1 MAGDNDPG
9 APKNPDAKISEKAR
23 STPFPSKD
31 QVLAFINESAEPVGK
46 REIARAFR
54 IKGTNDR
61 IRLKALLK
69 ELKQAGQLEKQP
81 SRHVS
86 APGRLPNVLVVEI
99 AEMDEDGEL
108 LARPTVWDE
117 EKGTPP
123 RIYLAPEKRSRAAL
137 AMGERALVRLKLTDD
152 GSYEA
157 QIIRKLDQVAQR
169 VLGVYEMGTQGG
181 RLRPTDKRAKKDF
194 VLRTADAGGAAPGEL
209 VLAEILPAR
218 RQRDNLGLRSVK
230 VLERLGRGDDPKSL
244 SLITLHEHG
253 LISEFPAK
261 AVAEAEAAQ
270 AAPLGRRQDLRSIP
284 LVTIDG
290 ADARDFD
297 DAVFAEPDDNPKNP
311 GGWHLLVAIA
321 DVAHY
326 VRPDS
331 ALDRS
336 AYARGNSTYFPD
348 RVLPMLPTALSN
360 GWCSLNP
367 NEDRPCM
374 AVHMWIDAEGN
385 AVKHKFVRGLMRSA
399 ARLTYEEVQA
409 ARDGQGNGDPGGD
422 HGAVLEAVLPS
433 LYGAYDALLKERHA
447 RGTLELDLPERKIRL
462 TEDGRVAAIETRT
475 RLDSH
480 KLIEE
485 FMIAANV
492 AAAKE
497 LERLRQPC
505 MYRVHDKPDPLRL
518 AALSEVLRD
527 LGLRFNASQVV
538 RPRTLT
544 QLLTKVEGKP
554 EAPLVNDLILRAQ
567 SQAIYS
573 PDNLGHF
580 GLALTHYAHFTSPI
594 RRYADLLVHRALVSG
609 LKLGDDGLPPGSE
622 TQFEEMGGHI
632 SSTERSSAAAERDAV
647 DRFTAA
653 FLQERVGARFYG
665 RVNGVTRFGLFL
677 TLDDSGASGLIPIST
692 LPNDFYHHVEARHA
706 LEGQRWGRVYRLGDR
721 LRVRLVEAEP
731 MTGGLILALDADE
744 EAETGADGPQGSG
757 QGDGLAG
764 QPRPAAGRPA
774 RRTQKKPQS
783 RSKTGKTSKNK
794 AKPKGSSRASR
805 RRATKASQP
814 PKGGKNG

>member
-1 MAGDNDPG
+1 MA
-9 APKNPDAKISEKAR
+9 AKKDKAA
-23 STPFPSKD
+23 STPFPSKE

-54 IKGTNDR
+54 IKGSNDR

-69 ELKQAGQLEKQP
+69 ELKQDGLLEKQP
-81 SRHVS
+81 ARRLSG
-86 APGRLPNVLVVEI
+86 PGRLPNVLVVEVS
-99 AEMDEDGEL
+99 EMDEDGEL
-108 LARPTVWDE
+108 FARPAVWDDD
-117 EKGTPP
+117 KGAPP
-123 RIYLAPEKRSRAAL
+123 RIYVAPDKRSRAVL
-137 AMGERALVRLKLTDD
+137 AMGERALVRLQLSDD
-152 GSYEA
+152 GTYEA
-157 QIIRKLDQVAQR
+157 HIIRKLDRPPQR
-169 VLGVYEMGTQGG
+169 VLGVYEMGSEGG
-181 RLRPTDKRAKKDF
+181 RLRPTDRRAKKDF
-194 VLRTADAGGAAPGEL
+194 VLRSADAGGAAPGEL
-209 VLAEILPAR
+209 VLAEILPQRGR
-218 RQRDNLGLRSVK
+218 RDSLGLRSVR
-230 VLERLGRGDDPKSL
+230 VLQRLGQGDDPRSL

-253 LISEFPAK
+253 LISEFPQK
-261 AVAEAEAAQ
+261 AVAEAEAAT
-270 AAPLGRRQDLRSIP
+270 AAPLGRRHDLRDIP

-297 DAVFAEPDDNPKNP
+297 DAVYAEPDGDPKNP

-326 VRPDS
+326 VTPGS
-331 ALDRS
+331 ALDRA

-367 NEDRPCM
+367 REDRPCM
-374 AVHMWIDAEGN
+374 AVHLWIDAEGN
-385 AVKHKFVRGLMRSA
+385 ALKHKFVRGLMRSA

-409 ARDGQGNGDPGGD
+409 ARDGQSGGD
-422 HGAVLEAVLPS
+422 NEAVLQAVVPS
-433 LYGAYDALLKERHA
+433 LYGAYEALLKARHA

-462 TEDGRVAAIETRT
+462 TEDGRVAAIETRV

-480 KLIEE
+480 RLIEE

-505 MYRVHDKPDPLRL
+505 MYRIHDKPDPLRL
-518 AALSEVLRD
+518 AALAEVLRD
-527 LGLRFNASQVV
+527 LGLRFNAAQVV
-538 RPRTLT
+538 RPRNLT
-544 QLLTKVEGKP
+544 QILTKVEGKP

-567 SQAIYS
+567 SQAVYS
-573 PDNLGHF
+573 PDNIGHF

-609 LKLGDDGLPPGSE
+609 LKLGDDGLAPGAE
-622 TQFEEMGGHI
+622 HEFEEIGGHI
-632 SSTERSSAAAERDAV
+632 SATERSSAAAERDAV

-653 FLQERVGARFYG
+653 FLQDRVGARFWG

-692 LPNDFYHHVEARHA
+692 LPRDYYHHVETRHS
-706 LEGQRWGRVYRLGDR
+706 LEGERWGRVYRLGDR

-731 MTGGLILALDADE
+731 MTGGLILALDETDE
-744 EAETGADGPQGSG
+744 GAEGDDGRGAAWDGEGPLPG
-757 QGDGLAG
+757 
-764 QPRPAAGRPA
+764 
-774 RRTQKKPQS
+774 RRTASRKKPHS
-783 RSKTGKTSKNK
+783 RSKTGTTGKKKVKSR
-794 AKPKGSSRASR
+794 GSIRASR
-805 RRATKASQP
+805 KKAG
-814 PKGGKNG
+814 KGGTPRKR

>member
-1 MAGDNDPG
+1 LADKTDPG
-9 APKNPDAKISEKAR
+9 KKDKAA
-23 STPFPSKD
+23 STPFPSKE

-54 IKGTNDR
+54 IKGSNDR

-69 ELKQAGQLEKQP
+69 ELKQDGLLEKQP
-81 SRHVS
+81 SRRLS
-86 APGRLPNVLVVEI
+86 GPGRLPNVLVVEVS
-99 AEMDEDGEL
+99 EMDEDGEL
-108 LARPTVWDE
+108 LARPTVWDDD
-117 EKGTPP
+117 KGAPP
-123 RIYLAPEKRSRAAL
+123 RIYVAPDNRSRAVL
-137 AMGERALVRLKLTDD
+137 AMGERALVRLQLADD
-152 GSYEA
+152 GTYEA
-157 QIIRKLDQVAQR
+157 HVIRKLDRPTQR
-169 VLGVYEMGTQGG
+169 VLGVYELGDQGG

-194 VLRTADAGGAAPGEL
+194 ILRAAEAGGAAPGEL
-209 VLAEILPAR
+209 VLAEILPQRGR
-218 RQRDNLGLRSVK
+218 RDSLGLRSVR
-230 VLERLGRGDDPKSL
+230 VLERLGRGDDPRSL

-253 LISEFPAK
+253 LISEFPPK
-261 AVAEAEAAQ
+261 AVAEAEAAT
-270 AAPLGRRQDLRSIP
+270 AAPLGRRQDLRDIP

-297 DAVFAEPDDNPKNP
+297 DAVYAEPDDDPKNP

-326 VRPDS
+326 VTPDS

-374 AVHMWIDAEGN
+374 AVHLWIDAEGN
-385 AVKHKFVRGLMRSA
+385 AVKHKFVRGLMRSS

-409 ARDGQGNGDPGGD
+409 ARDGQGSGE
-422 HGAVLEAVLPS
+422 HGEVLETVLPS
-433 LYGAYDALLKERHA
+433 LYGAYEALLKERHA

-462 TEDGRVAAIETRT
+462 TEDGRVAAIETRV

-505 MYRVHDKPDPLRL
+505 MYRIHDKPDPLRL
-518 AALSEVLRD
+518 AALAEVLRD

-538 RPRTLT
+538 RPSALT
-544 QLLTKVEGKP
+544 QLLTKVAGKP

-567 SQAIYS
+567 SQAVYS
-573 PDNLGHF
+573 PDNIGHF

-594 RRYADLLVHRALVSG
+594 RRYADLLVHRALIGG

-622 TQFEEMGGHI
+622 
-632 SSTERSSAAAERDAV
+632 
-647 DRFTAA
+647 
-653 FLQERVGARFYG
+653 
-665 RVNGVTRFGLFL
+665 
-677 TLDDSGASGLIPIST
+677 
-692 LPNDFYHHVEARHA
+692 
-706 LEGQRWGRVYRLGDR
+706 
-721 LRVRLVEAEP
+721 
-731 MTGGLILALDADE
+731 
-744 EAETGADGPQGSG
+744 
-757 QGDGLAG
+757 
-764 QPRPAAGRPA
+764 
-774 RRTQKKPQS
+774 
-783 RSKTGKTSKNK
+783 
-794 AKPKGSSRASR
+794 SR
-805 RRATKASQP
+805 RRARRRRSLHRGLPAGAYRRPLLGPRQRRHPFRPVPDPGRQRRQRPHPHQHPAARLLP
-814 PKGGKNG
+814 PRRSPPFPGGRALGARLPPGRPPAGPPRGGRADDRRPDPRPRRGGALAHLRRHAQRRARPVAARGAPQRTRLAHRLRRRVPPAARRVGRRAPR

>member
-1 MAGDNDPG
+1 MA
-9 APKNPDAKISEKAR
+9 AKKDSAGKDTAGKAAAA
-23 STPFPSKD
+23 PFPSKE
-31 QVLAFINESAEPVGK
+31 QVLAFINESSEPVGK

-54 IKGTNDR
+54 IKGGNDR

-69 ELKQAGQLEKQP
+69 ELRQEGLLEKQP
-81 SRHVS
+81 QRRLA
-86 APGRLPNVLVVEI
+86 APGRLPNVLVVEV

-108 LARPTVWDE
+108 FARPTVWDHD
-117 EKGTPP
+117 KGAPP

-137 AMGERALVRLKLTDD
+137 AMGERALVRLKRAEDD
-152 GSYEA
+152 SYEA
-157 QIIRKLDQVAQR
+157 QVIRKLDRPPQR
-169 VLGVYEMGTQGG
+169 VLGVYEVGSEGG
-181 RLRPTDKRAKKDF
+181 RLRPTDRRAKKDF
-194 VLRTADAGGAAPGEL
+194 VLRPPDTHGAQPGEL

-218 RQRDNLGLRSVK
+218 RQRDSLGLRSVR
-230 VLERLGRGDDPKSL
+230 VTERLGRGDDPRSL

-253 LISEFPAK
+253 LISDFPEK
-261 AVAEAEAAQ
+261 AVAEAEAAE
-270 AAPLGRRQDLRSIP
+270 AAPLGKRHDLRDLP

-297 DAVFAEPDDNPKNP
+297 DAVFAEPDDDPKNP

-367 NEDRPCM
+367 REDRPCM
-374 AVHMWIDAEGN
+374 AVHLWIDAEGN
-385 AVKHKFVRGLMRSA
+385 MRRHKFVRGLMRSA

-409 ARDGQGNGDPGGD
+409 ARDGSGNGAQGEI
-422 HGAVLEAVLPS
+422 LEAILPG
-433 LYGAYDALLKERHA
+433 LYGAFEALLTARHA

-462 TEDGRVAAIETRT
+462 TDDGRVAAIETRT

-480 KLIEE
+480 RLIEE
-485 FMIAANV
+485 FMITANV

-505 MYRVHDKPDPLRL
+505 MYRVHDKPDPTRL
-518 AALSEVLRD
+518 AALAEVLRD

-544 QLLTKVEGKP
+544 QLLTKVEGQP
-554 EAPLVNDLILRAQ
+554 DARLVNDLILRAQ

-594 RRYADLLVHRALVSG
+594 RRYADLLVHRALIGG
-609 LKLGDDGLPPGSE
+609 LKLGDDGLPAGSE
-622 TQFEEMGGHI
+622 HQFEEMGGHI
-632 SSTERSSAAAERDAV
+632 SATERSSAAAERDAV

-653 FLQERVGARFYG
+653 FLRDQVGASFSG
-665 RVNGVTRFGLFL
+665 RVNGVTRFGLFV
-677 TLDDSGASGLIPIST
+677 TLDDSGADGLIPIST
-692 LPNDFYHHVEARHA
+692 LPSDFYHHVEARHT
-706 LEGQRWGRVYRLGDR
+706 LEGERWGRVYRLGDR
-721 LRVRLVEAEP
+721 LRVKLLEAEP
-731 MTGGLILALDADE
+731 MTGGLILALDEADE
-744 EAETGADGPQGSG
+744 AERPPGSRARGFGRGA
-757 QGDGLAG
+757 AG
-764 QPRPAAGRPA
+764 EGAAGRS
-774 RRTQKKPQS
+774 RKTTRKKPQS
-783 RSKTGKTSKNK
+783 APKSRKGSR
-794 AKPKGSSRASR
+794 AKPAGRKGSPRNR
-805 RRATKASQP
+805 R
-814 PKGGKNG
+814 

>member
-1 MAGDNDPG
+1 
-9 APKNPDAKISEKAR
+9 
-23 STPFPSKD
+23 
-31 QVLAFINESAEPVGK
+31 
-46 REIARAFR
+46 
-54 IKGTNDR
+54 
-61 IRLKALLK
+61 
-69 ELKQAGQLEKQP
+69 
-81 SRHVS
+81 
-86 APGRLPNVLVVEI
+86 
-99 AEMDEDGEL
+99 
-108 LARPTVWDE
+108 
-117 EKGTPP
+117 
-123 RIYLAPEKRSRAAL
+123 
-137 AMGERALVRLKLTDD
+137 MGERALVRLNRGEDD
-152 GSYEA
+152 TYEA
-157 QIIRKLDQVAQR
+157 HVIRKLDRQPQR
-169 VLGVYEMGTQGG
+169 VLGVYEIGKEGG
-181 RLRPTDKRAKKDF
+181 RLRPTDRRAKKDF
-194 VLRTADAGGAAPGEL
+194 VLRAADAGGAAPGEL

-218 RQRDNLGLRSVK
+218 RQRDSLGLRSVR
-230 VLERLGRGDDPKSL
+230 VLERLGQGNDPRSL

-253 LISEFPAK
+253 LISEFPDK
-261 AVAEAEAAQ
+261 AVAEAEAAT
-270 AAPLGRRQDLRSIP
+270 AAPLGRRQDLRDIP

-297 DAVFAEPDDNPKNP
+297 DAVFAEPDDDPKNP

-326 VRPDS
+326 VRTDS

-367 NEDRPCM
+367 REDRPCM
-374 AVHMWIDAEGN
+374 AVHLWIDAAGN
-385 AVKHKFVRGLMRSA
+385 EVRHRFVRGLMRSA

-409 ARDGQGNGDPGGD
+409 ARDGAPGGD
-422 HGAVLEAVLPS
+422 NGPVLEAVLPG
-433 LYGAYDALLKERHA
+433 LYGAFAALLAARHA

-462 TEDGRVAAIETRT
+462 AADGRVAAIEART

-480 KLIEE
+480 RLIEE

-518 AALSEVLRD
+518 AALAEVLRD

-544 QLLTKVEGKP
+544 QLLTGVAGKP

-573 PDNLGHF
+573 PGNLGHF

-609 LKLGDDGLPPGSE
+609 LKLGDDGLPPGAE
-622 TQFEEMGGHI
+622 HLFEEMGGHI

-653 FLQERVGARFYG
+653 FLQDRVGARFYG
-665 RVNGVTRFGLFL
+665 RVNGVTRFGLFV
-677 TLDDSGASGLIPIST
+677 TLDDTGADGLIPIST

-731 MTGGLILALDADE
+731 MTGGLILALDEPEDGE
-744 EAETGADGPQGSG
+744 EEGPEGRRVGAAAARPRGPGG
-757 QGDGLAG
+757 K
-764 QPRPAAGRPA
+764 QPRSPSKAA
-774 RRTQKKPQS
+774 
-783 RSKTGKTSKNK
+783 KTSKSGAK
-794 AKPKGSSRASR
+794 AKGTGRAGGQGAKPSRAGK
-805 RRATKASQP
+805 RRAP
-814 PKGGKNG
+814 RRG

>member
-1 MAGDNDPG
+1 MAGKKDPAG
-9 APKNPDAKISEKAR
+9 KAR
-23 STPFPSKD
+23 STTFPSKE
-31 QVLAFINESAEPVGK
+31 QVLAFINESGGPVGK

-54 IKGTNDR
+54 IKGNEDR

-69 ELKQAGQLEKQP
+69 ELKQEGLLEKQP
-81 SRHVS
+81 SRRLS
-86 APGRLPNVLVVEI
+86 APGRLPNVLVVEVC
-99 AEMDEDGEL
+99 ELDEDGEL
-108 LARPTVWDE
+108 LARPTVWDD

-123 RIYLAPEKRSRAAL
+123 RIYIAPDNRSRAAL
-137 AMGERALVRLKLTDD
+137 AMGERALVRLNRGEDD
-152 GSYEA
+152 TYEA
-157 QIIRKLDQVAQR
+157 HVIRKLDRQPQR
-169 VLGVYEMGTQGG
+169 VLGVYEIGKEGG
-181 RLRPTDKRAKKDF
+181 RLRPTDRRAKKDF
-194 VLRTADAGGAAPGEL
+194 VLRAADAGGAAAGEL

-218 RQRDNLGLRSVK
+218 RQRDSLGLRSVR
-230 VLERLGRGDDPKSL
+230 VLERLGQGNDPRAL

-261 AVAEAEAAQ
+261 AVAEAEAAT
-270 AAPLGRRQDLRSIP
+270 AAPLGRRQDLRDIP

-297 DAVFAEPDDNPKNP
+297 DAVFAEPDDDPKNP

-367 NEDRPCM
+367 REDRPCM
-374 AVHMWIDAEGN
+374 AVHLWIDAQGN
-385 AVKHKFVRGLMRSA
+385 EVRHRFVRGLMRSA

-409 ARDGQGNGDPGGD
+409 ARDGIPGGD
-422 HGAVLEAVLPS
+422 NGPVLEVVLPG
-433 LYGAYDALLKERHA
+433 LYGAFAALLAARHA

-480 KLIEE
+480 RLIEE

-505 MYRVHDKPDPLRL
+505 MYRVHDKPDPLHL
-518 AALSEVLRD
+518 AALAEVLRG

-538 RPRTLT
+538 RPQSLT
-544 QLLTKVEGKP
+544 QLLNKVAGKP

-567 SQAIYS
+567 SQAVYS
-573 PDNLGHF
+573 PGNLGHF

-609 LKLGDDGLPPGSE
+609 LKLGDDGLPPGAE
-622 TQFEEMGGHI
+622 HVFEEMGGHI

-653 FLQERVGARFYG
+653 FLQDQVGARFHG
-665 RVNGVTRFGLFL
+665 RVNGVTRFGLFV
-677 TLDDSGASGLIPIST
+677 TLDDTGADGLIPIST

-721 LRVRLVEAEP
+721 LRVRLMEAEP
-731 MTGGLILALDADE
+731 MTGGLILALDEGED
-744 EAETGADGPQGSG
+744 
-757 QGDGLAG
+757 GDGEG
-764 QPRPAAGRPA
+764 AAWESRRGGAAPA
-774 RRTQKKPQS
+774 RPRRAGGKPSQS
-783 RSKTGKTSKNK
+783 PTTTEKS
-794 AKPKGSSRASR
+794 AK
-805 RRATKASQP
+805 RATKSKGSGGNGGPGSNASRA
-814 PKGGKNG
+814 GKRRAPRRK